1 MSGIERNIVVEPIK
15 FTPMDEV
22 DVELVERK
30 GLGHPDYIA
39 DSAAEAASRA
49 LCEYYIKNFGTIL
62 HHNLD
67 KVLLV
72 GGQAKPRFGGGE
84 VLHPIFILVSGRA
97 TTDVIVNGR
106 IEPVPVGKLVVKAV
120 KDWIRNNFRFLDPDI
135 HVIVDYRIGKGSAD
149 LVEVFKAKGKA
160 PLANDTSIGVGFAP
174 LSTLEKLVFETER
187 LLNSKEFKSKVP
199 AVGEDIKVM
208 GLRNRSKIDLTI
220 AAAIVSSQVHDID
233 EYVNVKEEIKN
244 AVLDLAS
251 KLAPNHDVH
260 VHVNTAD
267 MIEKGVVYLTVTGTS
282 AEHGDDGATGR
293 GNRANGLIT
302 PMRPM
307 SLEAT
312 AGKNPVNH
320 VGKIYNVAASI
331 IANRIYREVKG
342 VREVYVKLLSQI
354 GKPIDQ
360 PLIADVK
367 VVPEGNELP
376 AHIISDI
383 RGIVDDELARIT
395 RLTDLILR
403 GEALL
408 Y

>member
-1 MSGIERNIVVEPIK
+1 MSNIERNIVVEPIK
-15 FTPMDEV
+15 LTPMDEI

-49 LCEYYIKNFGTIL
+49 LCEYYIKHFGTIL

-72 GGQAKPRFGGGE
+72 GGQAKPEFGGGE
-84 VLHPIFILVSGRA
+84 VLHPIYIIVSGRA
-97 TTDVIVNGR
+97 TTEVISNGR
-106 IEPVPVGKLVVKAV
+106 VEPVPVGKLVVKAV
-120 KDWIRNNFRFLDPDI
+120 KEWIRRNFRFLDPEE

-149 LVEVFKAKGKA
+149 LVEVFKAKERT
-160 PLANDTSIGVGFAP
+160 PLANDTSIGVGYAP

-187 LLNSKEFKSKVP
+187 LLNSKEFKKKVP
-199 AVGEDIKVM
+199 AVGEDVKVM
-208 GLRNRSKIDLTI
+208 GLRNKSRIDLTI
-220 AAAIVSSQVHDID
+220 AAAIISSQVRDIN

-251 KLAPNHDVH
+251 KIAPNHDVR
-260 VHVNTAD
+260 VYVNTAD

-293 GNRANGLIT
+293 GNRVNGLIT

-331 IANRIYREVKG
+331 IANRVHHEVKG

-354 GKPIDQ
+354 GRPIDQ

-367 VVPEGNELP
+367 IVPETNELP
-376 AHIISDI
+376 SYVVSDI
-383 RGIVDDELARIT
+383 RGIVNDELSRIT

-403 GEALL
+403 GETLL